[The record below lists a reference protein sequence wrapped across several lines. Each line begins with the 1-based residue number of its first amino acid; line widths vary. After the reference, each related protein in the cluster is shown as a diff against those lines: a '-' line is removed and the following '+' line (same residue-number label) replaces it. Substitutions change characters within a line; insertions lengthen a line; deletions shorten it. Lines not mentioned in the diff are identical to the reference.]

1 MYKYAHYIEV
11 AVAIENL
18 ITAYTMRGE
27 HKIVEG
33 LQLALDRVKCY
44 GDIAEVMA
52 ERDNRYRNAIT
63 DNYFYERG
71 R

>member
-33 LQLALDRVKCY
+33 LQLALDRVKHY
-44 GDIAEVMA
+44 GDVAEIMA
-52 ERDNRYRNAIT
+52 ERDNRYNNFNI
-63 DNYFYERG
+63 NN
-71 R
+71 